1 MKVLTLFLRLSAS
14 FPAIFIKR
22 FSNTEGPWA
31 ANSLMVAAPVSAI
44 QPAAALDTFPGRQA
58 IVTLLVLNPDP
69 LICEHVQWL
78 LFCLLC
84 LLGFVRQQQGT
95 EGRAPKGK
103 AEAASPS
110 GLAPEV
116 TAADSTFGGSSQQFT
131 GTLREGQ

>member
-1 MKVLTLFLRLSAS
+1 MPGPLTPASQHLSPGTWAEKQCHNWS
-14 FPAIFIKR
+14 PA
-22 FSNTEGPWA
+22 P
-31 ANSLMVAAPVSAI
+31 AAPASAI

-69 LICEHVQWL
+69 LIREHVQWL
-78 LFCLLC
+78 LFYLLS

-103 AEAASPS
+103 TEAASPS

-116 TAADSTFGGSSQQFT
+116 TAVDSTFGGSSQQFM